1 MTQRKGKILFIG
13 RYAGFD
19 GGVERYEHTVAMLL
33 RRNGYEVCC
42 AYQEKGREFEN
53 FSAGFRRML
62 PLEEVLADSVE
73 YSLVAVHK
81 LSDPALLK
89 KLLEKFREKLV
100 LFMHDHDPYCP
111 RSYYYIPFGRRNCQR
126 AYHPL
131 ICGACAMLSNPR
143 SWPNGIL
150 GKLKHVLF
158 SFAETLRLYREF
170 PKVVVLSE
178 FMRQNLLRNGFSASG
193 IQLLSPFVESAEQ
206 PCSIKVASP
215 PRLLFVGQLI
225 RGKGADLLLRLL
237 PLLRQPYRV
246 DLVGEGKDHA
256 LLVALASSLGVADRV
271 EFSGWSPT
279 PEEKMAVA
287 DLAVF
292 PFRWQE
298 PFGLVVAECAAA
310 GLPVAAFAQGGVAE
324 SLVHGETGLLAA
336 PGDLAELAGHC
347 DRLLGDAALRQQMG
361 QRGREWV
368 RSKFSQE
375 QVLVG
380 YKALLTRIAAA
391 SGGE

>member
-131 ICGACAMLSNPR
+131 ICSACAMLSNPR

-150 GKLKHVLF
+150 GKLKHVLL

-225 RGKGADLLLRLL
+225 RGKGVDLLLQALAKVRADYRLL
-237 PLLRQPYRV
+237 IA
-246 DLVGEGKDHA
+246 GGGKDRCWLEEMAAALGIAPKVEFLGWALHPEKLYSTCD
-256 LLVALASSLGVADRV
+256 LLVL
-271 EFSGWSPT
+271 PT
-279 PEEKMAVA
+279 
-287 DLAVF
+287 
-292 PFRWQE
+292 RWQE
-298 PFGLVVAECAAA
+298 PFGLVGLEAASR
-310 GLPVAAFAQGGVAE
+310 GLPIVAFDLGGCRE
-324 SLVHGETGLLAA
+324 YIIHGENGILVPPGNIDEFASTVQNLLEN
-336 PGDLAELAGHC
+336 PDKLLPMGEKGRILA
-347 DRLLGDAALRQQMG
+347 
-361 QRGREWV
+361 RE
-368 RSKFSQE
+368 KFSPGKFLRE
-375 QVLVG
+375 F
-380 YKALLTRIAAA
+380 
-391 SGGE
+391 SGLIPGK